1 MTKPQFKKLQNSLGL
16 SDEDYLRFAGIDD
29 INEINLL
36 RNASHPRQQALMNQL
51 AILDA
56 KIETAVINE
65 IDLYSRRAER
75 DTVLIRFLTDDDFA
89 LYEPDLYENLGGAMV
104 HGNFITRLKQAIER
118 LGGRADIAFMD
129 SAFYEAWLGVND
141 FDDSRDLRLAWARQQ
156 MRGLDK

>member
-29 INEINLL
+29 INEIDLL

-156 MRGLDK
+156 MRGLDR

>member
-1 MTKPQFKKLQNSLGL
+1 MTKPKFKNLQNSVGL

-29 INEINLL
+29 INEIDLL